1 MCIGT
6 TSATLRLGNRGR
18 ETLSNVPCIRKKRN
32 NPMQVPKAQNAQ
44 PLNRFSPQNPS
55 PDALQTRWR
64 SMESTFR
71 GEPRSAN
78 FADLTE
84 RFATQSSRF
93 FHGKHGN
100 SLMNKLLPEW

>member
-1 MCIGT
+1 
-6 TSATLRLGNRGR
+6 
-18 ETLSNVPCIRKKRN
+18 
-32 NPMQVPKAQNAQ
+32 
-44 PLNRFSPQNPS
+44 
-55 PDALQTRWR
+55 
-64 SMESTFR
+64 MESTFR

-100 SLMNKLLPEW
+100 SLMNKLLPEWAALLKTFLIREITSSSVRGE